1 MITLRADRSLIR
13 SDARTRR
20 HLCVELRAPEAPPRK
35 GRLPV
40 NLAFVIDRSGS
51 MHGEKLA
58 YARQAVLTGIRSLR
72 EDDRFAVVTYDDCVD
87 VVIPGTEATA
97 RAQETA
103 AQAVERVKAGG
114 NTNLHGGW
122 LKGCKEI
129 AEHLAQNAVGRCLLL
144 TDGLANTG
152 ETDHDEI
159 VRQGA
164 NWRDRRVVTTTFG
177 VGEDFDETLLRRLAD
192 AGGGNFQFIES
203 AVQIAD
209 FVASEVGEALATTV
223 REAVLVVDAGPG
235 AIVESINDF
244 PCLQAEGTWRIAIGS
259 LYSRQ
264 TLTPVLRITFPKG
277 EAGNSRDVTIR
288 VEDQDHALANAKAT
302 TTFTWATEKE
312 NDKQPRDVSVDRLA
326 ASLDAARA
334 ERDAL
339 ERNKRGDYA
348 GARQVM
354 AAAVDRIRQY
364 AGDDGEIG
372 KLLDDLRQK
381 AHLYESALDSISS
394 KTLYSTSSGT
404 LRGRW
409 PRPAQT
415 SPSASNSLIVPSEW
429 DIQTAVA
436 EALRKI
442 ASANASLSSLDVS
455 ALAPPLSHL
464 AKRGCLLDPS
474 VTADGYVELH
484 FQSPDLCRNCRRALE
499 AAGLQSTRI
508 AQIAEALRLLG
519 TPSGVVH

>member
-1 MITLRADRSLIR
+1 LVTLRADRSLIR
-13 SDARTRR
+13 SDGRTRR
-20 HLCVELRAPEAPPRK
+20 HLCVELRAPEAPSRK
-35 GRLPV
+35 SRLPV
-40 NLAFVIDRSGS
+40 SLAFVIDCSGS
-51 MHGEKLA
+51 MHGAKLA

-72 EDDRFAVVTYDDCVD
+72 QDDRFAVVTYDDFVV
-87 VVIPGTEATA
+87 VVIPGTEATT
-97 RAQETA
+97 RAQHTA
-103 AQAVERVKAGG
+103 AQAVERVAAGG

-129 AEHLAQNAVGRCLLL
+129 ADHLASNTVARCLLL
-144 TDGLANTG
+144 TDGLANAG

-235 AIVESINDF
+235 ATVESINDF
-244 PCLQAEGTWRIAIGS
+244 PCRQTEGTWRIAIGS

-264 TLTPVLRITFPKG
+264 TITPVLRITFPEG
-277 EAGNSRDVTIR
+277 EAGKSRDVTIR
-288 VEDQDHALANAKAT
+288 VEDQDHALADAKAT
-302 TTFTWATEKE
+302 AAFRWATEKE

-339 ERNKRGDYA
+339 ECNRRGDYA
-348 GARQVM
+348 GAQRVIE
-354 AAAVDRIRQY
+354 ACLARIREY
-364 AGDDGEIG
+364 AGGDPEI
-372 KLLDDLRQK
+372 DAIASDFERK
-381 AHLYESALDSISS
+381 AFRYDRSMDSITS
-394 KTLYSTSSGT
+394 KTIHSTSSGI

-409 PRPAQT
+409 PRPSQS

-429 DIQTAVA
+429 DIQTAVG

-442 ASANASLSSLDVS
+442 ASANPSLSSLDVT

-474 VTADGYVELH
+474 VTPDGDVELH

-519 TPSGVVH
+519 APSGVVH

>member
-13 SDARTRR
+13 SDAQTSR
-20 HLCVELRAPEAPPRK
+20 HICVELRAPEAPPRK

-40 NLAFVIDRSGS
+40 SLAFVIDRSGS

-58 YARQAVLTGIRSLR
+58 YARQAVLMGIRSLR
-72 EDDRFAVVTYDDCVD
+72 EDDRFAVVTYDDSVD

-97 RAQETA
+97 RAQDTA

-122 LKGCKEI
+122 LKGCEKI
-129 AEHLAQNAVGRCLLL
+129 AERLAKNAVARCLLL
-144 TDGLANTG
+144 TDGLANAG

-244 PCLQAEGTWRIAIGS
+244 PCREAEGTWRIAIGS

-302 TTFTWATEKE
+302 MTFTWASQKE
-312 NDKQPRDVSVDRLA
+312 NDKQSRDVSVDRLA

-339 ERNKRGDYA
+339 ERNRRTDYA
-348 GARQVM
+348 GARE
-354 AAAVDRIRQY
+354 AIEACLARIREY
-364 AGDDGEIG
+364 AGGDSEIG
-372 KLLDDLRQK
+372 AIASDLERK
-381 AHLYESALDSISS
+381 ASRYDRSMDSITS
-394 KTLYSTSSGT
+394 KTLHSTSSGI
-404 LRGRW
+404 LRGRSS
-409 PRPAQT
+409 R
-415 SPSASNSLIVPSEW
+415 SYIPSDW
-429 DIQTAVA
+429 DIQAAIAQVLERVA
-436 EALRKI
+436 AATPELLKGLDIRTLSEHLVHI
-442 ASANASLSSLDVS
+442 NRHNCLMDASLSGTSN
-455 ALAPPLSHL
+455 
-464 AKRGCLLDPS
+464 
-474 VTADGYVELH
+474 VELRL
-484 FQSPDLCRNCRRALE
+484 QAPTLCQQCRDAFE
-499 AAGLQSTRI
+499 AAGVPRNDLSRLV
-508 AQIAEALRLLG
+508 EALRLLG
-519 TPSGVVH
+519 APSGVVH